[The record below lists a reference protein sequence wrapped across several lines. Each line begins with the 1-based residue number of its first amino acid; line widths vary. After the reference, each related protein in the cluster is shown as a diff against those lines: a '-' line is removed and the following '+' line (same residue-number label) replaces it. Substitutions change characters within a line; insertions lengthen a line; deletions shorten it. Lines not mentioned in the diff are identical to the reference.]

1 MIHGF
6 FLEPWYLL
14 KVPALAL
21 VLGLLLID
29 AFISSTNKKIAAD
42 KAKKAAAE
50 AAKKKQWVACELDHS
65 ICKILIVQQMR
76 DTVLEMCKVL
86 WSSLF
91 HFFKKTEK
99 LGKK

>member
-50 AAKKKQWVACELDHS
+50 AAKKKQ
-65 ICKILIVQQMR
+65 
-76 DTVLEMCKVL
+76 
-86 WSSLF
+86 
-91 HFFKKTEK
+91 
-99 LGKK
+99 